1 MNLDFLWV
9 VTDRGLSMAAA
20 CGPARTR
27 HSLSVK
33 EPVSSL
39 PQIYG
44 DASEKLSH
52 MVSNLVGTKGEVT
65 ERQRK
70 KG

>member
-1 MNLDFLWV
+1 
-9 VTDRGLSMAAA
+9 MAAA

-39 PQIYG
+39 PQIYW

-52 MVSNLVGTKGEVT
+52 MVSNLVGTEGEVT